1 VEWLVARS
9 LCVCRAV
16 EASGVKAGE
25 LDALLALQVREWA
38 PFSDPE
44 YYYLDMGNRLLVWAW
59 DGELRRSRCREAGVR
74 PDLVLPESVVR
85 PLQTSPTEESELLLV
100 PCWEGF
106 EAREFRQGRLVQT
119 RWWCELPSLAAWN
132 RSRLL
137 VDLPPLEA
145 LPEFSDTAD
154 SDSHAAPLREMLI
167 PFLRAESTLFVLL
180 FALFLVAGAYQL
192 SAIAYAAVSSSRV
205 ESRIEELNSAVTPVL
220 AARDAAMGALD
231 TIENI
236 SSLHAGP
243 LQLQYLSDTLDRLAA
258 ERARGRSIELVAWE
272 YKPGAVVVSV
282 EAEALSPA
290 ELLTIF
296 EAVPWMT
303 EPRVGE
309 DPVKSRQRVTGQL
322 LPGWRFPEAEPPKVA
337 ER

>member
-1 VEWLVARS
+1 
-9 LCVCRAV
+9 
-16 EASGVKAGE
+16 
-25 LDALLALQVREWA
+25 VREWA

-85 PLQTSPTEESELLLV
+85 PLQVLPAEDSELLLV

-106 EAREFRQGRLVQT
+106 EARAFRKGRLTQT
-119 RWWCELPSLAAWN
+119 RWWREMPSLATWN

-145 LPEFSDTAD
+145 MPEFSATAD
-154 SDSHAAPLREMLI
+154 QDTHTAPLREMLI
-167 PFLRAESTLFVLL
+167 PFLRAESTLFVLA

-192 SAIAYAAVSSSRV
+192 AAISYAAVSATRV

-220 AARDAAMGALD
+220 ASRDAAMGALD
-231 TIENI
+231 TIESI
-236 SSLHAGP
+236 SSLHSGP
-243 LQLQYLSDTLDRLAA
+243 LQLQYLSDMLARFAA
-258 ERARGRSIELVAWE
+258 ERDKGIDIELVAWE
-272 YKPGAVVVSV
+272 YKPGAVAVSV

-290 ELLTIF
+290 ELLSVF
-296 EAVPWMT
+296 EAIPWMS
-303 EPRVGE
+303 EARVGE
-309 DPVKSRQRVTGQL
+309 DTARDRQRVTGQL
-322 LPGWRFPEAEPPKVA
+322 LPGWQFPEVDSQKVA
-337 ER
+337 IR